1 MQNTLLTLTEMIEF
15 NLPLNINRTYKTP
28 ILWNEKKNK
37 MIVPY
42 FSIKIVAKL
51 IKSIIIIFYPF
62 LFP

>member
-1 MQNTLLTLTEMIEF
+1 MIEF
-15 NLPLNINRTYKTP
+15 NLPLNINRIYKTP

-42 FSIKIVAKL
+42 FSIKIVEKL